1 MNSRSGLLEAIE
13 ADIPGTFD
21 NFDEKELLKLLDFYN
36 PSSNADQLDKKATKQ
51 GKEIA
56 KRLHDELGLDILIGY
71 KMYWN
76 VQKTMTKSLLLS
88 AIQSEVT
95 SN

>member
-1 MNSRSGLLEAIE
+1 MTSRSSLLEAIE
-13 ADIPGTFD
+13 AEIPGSLD
-21 NFDEKELLKLLDFYN
+21 NFDEKELLKLLDFYK
-36 PSSNADQLDKKATKQ
+36 SSSSADQLDKKATKQ

-56 KRLHDELGLDILIGY
+56 KRLNDELGLDILIGY

-88 AIQSEVT
+88 AIQSEVM